1 MLTINTN
8 LSSLIVQSNL
18 KTSTNGLNNAIE
30 RMTTGF
36 KLNHAKDNAANYSI
50 STSLTTKL
58 GAYTIAEENATMG
71 LDMVQTASD
80 SLSLIS
86 DKLSRMRALAIQAQN
101 CTYGDTSLDAINAEV
116 NALAKEINRIQSSTE
131 YNGRS
136 LFKGTVKL
144 PTASTTTYSADST
157 ASTSYA
163 PDLIPN
169 ADGFIIDVV
178 KRDTSAMTSISTL
191 ADDACIAS
199 GTYKIETKDDLL
211 KFRKLADQGSSAE
224 FVLANDIDMSGVDW
238 NEVDASGITFDG
250 NGYKIKGLNNALF
263 YELSDSKIKNLGL
276 EDFSVSGAP
285 LAFEILD
292 TVIYNCYTANG
303 RVNNETDS
311 WFEMGAGLVGVA
323 EGVSSIYACW
333 SNAEILCENGGV
345 AGGLIAVSSGD
356 DSDLKLQNSFFSGS
370 ISGDSACMAGLIGGV
385 DNGNL
390 NIKNC
395 FSSGSIVNNQALDPD
410 NQIGGLSS
418 GLSSGLL
425 GFASNAIIENCH
437 TSTSLYS
444 ASGNACI
451 IACNGNGTYSA
462 PLTVKNVSYDASANP
477 NIPLFI
483 GDLTKITSSGIVD
496 VSVGNN
502 TTLQVGIHSDD
513 SSALSFNT
521 YFNAGALEGL
531 NLSSSSCLSV
541 IDDTIK
547 QVNNKQ
553 TELGAIQNRLE
564 SVLESIGVNI
574 NNLTSTRSTIKDA
587 DVAELSSE
595 YIRNQIL
602 QQASATLLATANQNP
617 SIALQL
623 I

>member
-18 KTSTNGLNNAIE
+18 KISTNGLNDAIE

-58 GAYTIAEENATMG
+58 GAYTIAEENAMMG

-101 CTYGDTSLDAINAEV
+101 GTYGDTSLDAINAEA

-163 PDLIPN
+163 PDLTPN
-169 ADGFIIDVV
+169 ADGFIKDVV

-191 ADDACIAS
+191 ADDAHISS

-211 KFRKLADQGSSAE
+211 KFRKLAGHASGAE

-238 NEVDASGITFDG
+238 KRSENASGITFDG
-250 NGYKIKGLNNALF
+250 NGYKIKGLNDTLF
-263 YELSDSKIKNLGL
+263 GLLENSEIKNLGL
-276 EDFSVSGAP
+276 EEFSVAGAP
-285 LAFEILD
+285 LASEISD
-292 TVIYNCYTANG
+292 TGIFNCYTANG
-303 RVNNETDS
+303 KVNNDPDT
-311 WFEMGAGLVGVA
+311 WFNMGAGLVVDA
-323 EGVSSIYACW
+323 EDGSSIYACW
-333 SNAEILCENGGV
+333 SNAEILCEDGGFV
-345 AGGLIAVSSGD
+345 AGLVAAALND

-370 ISGDSACMAGLIGGV
+370 ISGDSALMAGLVGV
-385 DNGNL
+385 AQVV

-395 FSSGSIVNNQALDPD
+395 FSSGSIVNQKV
-410 NQIGGLSS
+410 

-425 GFASNAIIENCH
+425 GYSGNAIIENCH

-444 ASGNACI
+444 ASGDAYI
-451 IACNGNGTYSA
+451 IACNSEGTDSY
-462 PLTVKNVSYDASANP
+462 PLTVKNVSYDASVNP

-483 GDLTKITSSGIVD
+483 GDLTKITSSGLVD
-496 VSVGNN
+496 VSAGNN

-547 QVNNKQ
+547 RVNNKQ

-574 NNLTSTRSTIKDA
+574 NNLTSTQSTIKDA

>member
-58 GAYTIAEENATMG
+58 GAYTIAEENAMMG

-101 CTYGDTSLDAINAEV
+101 GTYGDTSLDAINAEA

-157 ASTSYA
+157 TSTSYA
-163 PDLIPN
+163 PDLKPN
-169 ADGFIIDVV
+169 ADGFIKDVV

-191 ADDACIAS
+191 SDDAFISS

-211 KFRKLADQGSSAE
+211 KFRKLAGHASGAE

-238 NEVDASGITFDG
+238 KGSVNASGITFDG

-263 YELSDSKIKNLGL
+263 IRLIDSKINNLGL
-276 EDFSVSGAP
+276 ENCSTNNSV
-285 LAFEILD
+285 LAYLANDAQIN
-292 TVIYNCYTANG
+292 NCYSSNCSVNYNG
-303 RVNNETDS
+303 GDVAS
-311 WFEMGAGLVGVA
+311 IGGLVGSLYLGTI
-323 EGVSSIYACW
+323 ENCW
-333 SNAEILCENGGV
+333 SNSKIISTTKRDGTIIGGILGTVVGEDISIKNSFYTGNISGIAV
-345 AGGLIAVSSGD
+345 GMGGLIGVTECDSLTISS
-356 DSDLKLQNSFFSGS
+356 
-370 ISGDSACMAGLIGGV
+370 
-385 DNGNL
+385 
-390 NIKNC
+390 C
-395 FSSGSIVNNQALDPD
+395 FSSGSIVNNYVDSDEPSW
-410 NQIGGLSS
+410 GF
-418 GLSSGLL
+418 SSGLL
-425 GFASNAIIENCH
+425 GWATNAIIENCH
-437 TSTSLYS
+437 ISTSLYS
-444 ASGNACI
+444 AAGNACI
-451 IACNGNGTYSA
+451 IGCNSDGTDSY

-483 GDLTKITSSGIVD
+483 GDLTKITSSGLVD
-496 VSVGNN
+496 VSAGNN

-547 QVNNKQ
+547 RVNNKQ

>member
-18 KTSTNGLNNAIE
+18 KTSTNGLNDAIE

-58 GAYTIAEENATMG
+58 GAYTIAEENAMMG

-101 CTYGDTSLDAINAEV
+101 CTYGDTSLDAINAEA

-211 KFRKLADQGSSAE
+211 KFRKLAGQASGAE

-250 NGYKIKGLNNALF
+250 NGYKIKGLNNTLF
-263 YELSDSKIKNLGL
+263 GDLSDSKIKNLGL
-276 EDFSVSGAP
+276 EDFSVSGVP
-285 LAFEILD
+285 LAFEISD
-292 TVIYNCYTANG
+292 TGVFNCYTANG

-311 WFEMGAGLVGVA
+311 WFEMGAGLVNFA
-323 EGVSSIYACW
+323 CDSSIYACW

-345 AGGLIAVSSGD
+345 AGGLIAVSTHD
-356 DSDLKLQNSFFSGS
+356 DSDSKLQNSFFSGS
-370 ISGDSACMAGLIGGV
+370 ISGDSDYMAGLIGV
-385 DNGNL
+385 AHVV

-395 FSSGSIVNNQALDPD
+395 FSSGSIVNNHALDPD
-410 NQIGGLSS
+410 NPID

-425 GFASNAIIENCH
+425 GLVANAIIENCH

-451 IACNGNGTYSA
+451 IACNVDGTDSN

-483 GDLTKITSSGIVD
+483 GDLTKITSSGLVD

-547 QVNNKQ
+547 RVNNKQ

>member
-18 KTSTNGLNNAIE
+18 KISTNGLNNAIE

-58 GAYTIAEENATMG
+58 GAYTIAEENAMMG

-101 CTYGDTSLDAINAEV
+101 GTYGDTSLDAINTEA

-157 ASTSYA
+157 TSTSYA

-169 ADGFIIDVV
+169 ADGFIIDAV

-211 KFRKLADQGSSAE
+211 KFRKLVGQGSCCCE

-238 NEVDASGITFDG
+238 NEVVDGGGITFDG
-250 NGYKIKGLNNALF
+250 NGYKIKGLNNTLF
-263 YELSDSKIKNLGL
+263 GDLRDSKIKNLGL

-285 LAFEILD
+285 LAFEISD
-292 TVIYNCYTANG
+292 TGIFNCYTANG
-303 RVNNETDS
+303 RVNNETGS
-311 WFEMGAGLVGVA
+311 WFNMGSGLVCEA
-323 EGVSSIYACW
+323 EGGSSIYACW
-333 SNAEILCENGGV
+333 SNAEILCENGGL
-345 AGGLIAVSSGD
+345 AAGLIAVSFND

-370 ISGDSACMAGLIGGV
+370 ISGDSANMAGLIGV
-385 DNGNL
+385 AQVV

-395 FSSGSIVNNQALDPD
+395 FSLGSIVNNHALDPD
-410 NQIGGLSS
+410 EPIAGS
-418 GLSSGLL
+418 SSGLL
-425 GFASNAIIENCH
+425 GFAGNAIIENCH

-451 IACNGNGTYSA
+451 IACNGDGTDSN
-462 PLTVKNVSYDASANP
+462 PLTVKNVSYDASVNP

-483 GDLTKITSSGIVD
+483 GDLTKITSSGLVD
-496 VSVGNN
+496 VSAGNN
-502 TTLQVGIHSDD
+502 TTLQVGINSED

-547 QVNNKQ
+547 RVNNKQ

-574 NNLTSTRSTIKDA
+574 NNLTSTQSTIKDA

>member
-18 KTSTNGLNNAIE
+18 KTSTNRLNNAIE

-58 GAYTIAEENATMG
+58 GAYTIAEENAMMG

-101 CTYGDTSLDAINAEV
+101 CTYGDTSLDAINAEA

-211 KFRKLADQGSSAE
+211 KFRKLAGQASGAE

-238 NEVDASGITFDG
+238 NKVDASGITFDG

-263 YELSDSKIKNLGL
+263 YDLRDSKIKNLGL

-285 LAFEILD
+285 LAFGIFD

-303 RVNNETDS
+303 RVNNETDF
-311 WFEMGAGLVGVA
+311 WEAGLVCDA
-323 EGVSSIYACW
+323 KGVSSIYACW
-333 SNAEILCENGGV
+333 SNAEILCEDCGL
-345 AGGLIAVSSGD
+345 AGGLIALSLRD

-370 ISGDSACMAGLIGGV
+370 ISGDSGFMAGLIALTGNV
-385 DNGNL
+385 NL

-395 FSSGSIVNNQALDPD
+395 FSSGSIFNNQALNPD
-410 NQIGGLSS
+410 FPTG

-425 GFASNAIIENCH
+425 GHAANAIIENCH

-451 IACNGNGTYSA
+451 IACKVDGTDSNH
-462 PLTVKNVSYDASANP
+462 LTVKNVSYDASANP

-483 GDLTKITSSGIVD
+483 GDLTKITSSGLVD
-496 VSVGNN
+496 VSAGNN

-547 QVNNKQ
+547 RVNNKQ

-587 DVAELSSE
+587 DIAELSSE

>member
-58 GAYTIAEENATMG
+58 GAYTIAEENAMMG

-101 CTYGDTSLDAINAEV
+101 GTYGDTSLDAINAEA

-163 PDLIPN
+163 PDLTPN
-169 ADGFIIDVV
+169 ADGFIKDVV

-191 ADDACIAS
+191 ADDAHISS

-211 KFRKLADQGSSAE
+211 KFRKLVGHASGAE

-238 NEVDASGITFDG
+238 NEYVDGGAITFDG
-250 NGYKIKGLNNALF
+250 NGYKIKGLNNTLF
-263 YELSDSKIKNLGL
+263 GDLRDSKIKNLGL

-285 LAFEILD
+285 LAFEISD
-292 TVIYNCYTANG
+292 TGIFNCYTANG
-303 RVNNETDS
+303 RVNNDPGT
-311 WFEMGAGLVGVA
+311 WFNMGAGLVVDAAG
-323 EGVSSIYACW
+323 GSSIYACW
-333 SNAEILCENGGV
+333 SNAEILCEDAGLV
-345 AGGLIAVSSGD
+345 AGLVAATSNDV
-356 DSDLKLQNSFFSGS
+356 SDLKLQNSFFSGS
-370 ISGDSACMAGLIGGV
+370 ISGDSAIMAGLIGV
-385 DNGNL
+385 AQVA

-395 FSSGSIVNNQALDPD
+395 FSSGSIVNQKA
-410 NQIGGLSS
+410 

-425 GFASNAIIENCH
+425 GYSGNAIIENCH
-437 TSTSLYS
+437 TSTALYS
-444 ASGNACI
+444 ASGDAYI
-451 IACNGNGTYSA
+451 IACNSNGTDSY

-483 GDLTKITSSGIVD
+483 GDLTKITSSGLVD
-496 VSVGNN
+496 VSAGNN

-547 QVNNKQ
+547 RVNNKQ

-574 NNLTSTRSTIKDA
+574 NNLTSTQSTIKDA

>member
-18 KTSTNGLNNAIE
+18 KTSTKGLNNAIE

-58 GAYTIAEENATMG
+58 GAYTVAEENAMMG

-101 CTYGDTSLDAINAEV
+101 GTYGDTSFDAINAEA

-131 YNGRS
+131 YNDRS

-144 PTASTTTYSADST
+144 PTASTSTYSADSA

-163 PDLIPN
+163 PDLTPN
-169 ADGFIIDVV
+169 ADDFIKDVV

-191 ADDACIAS
+191 SDDATISS

-211 KFRKLADQGSSAE
+211 KFGKLVGNASGGE
-224 FVLANDIDMSGVDW
+224 FVLANDIDMSGVDCEDVCA
-238 NEVDASGITFDG
+238 NGITFDG
-250 NGYKIKGLNNALF
+250 NGYKIKGLNNTLF
-263 YELSDSKIKNLGL
+263 GLSFRSEIKNLGL
-276 EDFSVSGAP
+276 ENCSTNYSV
-285 LAFEILD
+285 LAYLVSESQID
-292 TVIYNCYTANG
+292 NCYSSNCS
-303 RVNNETDS
+303 VNFEGSDS
-311 WFEMGAGLVGVA
+311 ESLGGLVSRVGNSTI
-323 EGVSSIYACW
+323 ENCW
-333 SNAEILCENGGV
+333 SNSKIIGTALSIGGIV
-345 AGGLIAVSSGD
+345 GEVLGDDTSIKNSFFTGNISGKAVCMGGLIGSAECGGATISS
-356 DSDLKLQNSFFSGS
+356 
-370 ISGDSACMAGLIGGV
+370 
-385 DNGNL
+385 
-390 NIKNC
+390 C
-395 FSSGSIVNNQALDPD
+395 FSSGSMVNNYALDPD
-410 NQIGGLSS
+410 YPLFGISS
-418 GLSSGLL
+418 GLV
-425 GFASNAIIENCH
+425 GFIANVIIENCH
-437 TSTSLYS
+437 TSASLYS

-451 IACNGNGTYSA
+451 IACNGDGIDSF

-477 NIPLFI
+477 NIPLFL
-483 GDLTKITSSGIVD
+483 GDLTNITSSGLVD

-521 YFNAGALEGL
+521 YFNVGALEGL
-531 NLSSSSCLSV
+531 DLSSSSSLSV

-547 QVNNKQ
+547 RVNNKQ
-553 TELGAIQNRLE
+553 TEFGAIQNRLE

-587 DVAELSSE
+587 DVAEISSE

>member
-18 KTSTNGLNNAIE
+18 KTSTNGLNDAIE

-263 YELSDSKIKNLGL
+263 YELRDSKIKNLGL

-285 LAFEILD
+285 LALAIYD

-303 RVNNETDS
+303 RVNNETDT
-311 WFEMGAGLVGVA
+311 WLKKGAGLVNLA
-323 EGVSSIYACW
+323 CDSSIYACW
-333 SNAEILCENGGV
+333 SNAEILCENGWV
-345 AGGLIAVSSGD
+345 AGGLIAVSSGN

-370 ISGDSACMAGLIGGV
+370 ISGDSDCMAGLIALTETV
-385 DNGNL
+385 NL

-395 FSSGSIVNNQALDPD
+395 FSSGSIVNNHHALDPD
-410 NQIGGLSS
+410 NPIE

-425 GFASNAIIENCH
+425 GFAPNAIIENCH

-451 IACNGNGTYSA
+451 IACNGDGTDSV

-602 QQASATLLATANQNP
+602 QQASVTLLATANQNP

>member
-8 LSSLIVQSNL
+8 LSSFIVQSNL

-58 GAYTIAEENATMG
+58 GAYTIAEENAMMG

-101 CTYGDTSLDAINAEV
+101 GTYGDTSLDAINVEA

-163 PDLIPN
+163 PDLKPN
-169 ADGFIIDVV
+169 ADGFIKDVV

-191 ADDACIAS
+191 SNDACIAS

-211 KFRKLADQGSSAE
+211 KFRKLAGHASGAE

-238 NEVDASGITFDG
+238 KRSENASGITFDG
-250 NGYKIKGLNNALF
+250 NGYKIKGLNDTLF
-263 YELSDSKIKNLGL
+263 GLLENSEIKNLGL
-276 EDFSVSGAP
+276 EEFSVAGAP
-285 LAFEILD
+285 LASEISD
-292 TVIYNCYTANG
+292 TGIFNCYTANG
-303 RVNNETDS
+303 KVNNDPDT
-311 WFEMGAGLVGVA
+311 WFNMGAGLVVDA
-323 EGVSSIYACW
+323 EDGSSIYACW
-333 SNAEILCENGGV
+333 SNAEILCEDGGFV
-345 AGGLIAVSSGD
+345 AGLVAAALND

-370 ISGDSACMAGLIGGV
+370 ISGDSALMAGLVGV
-385 DNGNL
+385 AQVV

-395 FSSGSIVNNQALDPD
+395 FSSGSIVNQKV
-410 NQIGGLSS
+410 

-425 GFASNAIIENCH
+425 GYSGNAIIENCH
-437 TSTSLYS
+437 TSTALYS
-444 ASGNACI
+444 ASGDAYI
-451 IACNGNGTYSA
+451 IACNSEGTDSY
-462 PLTVKNVSYDASANP
+462 PLTVKNVSYDASVNP

-483 GDLTKITSSGIVD
+483 GDLTKITSSGLVD
-496 VSVGNN
+496 VSAGNN

-547 QVNNKQ
+547 RVNNKQ
-553 TELGAIQNRLE
+553 TELGAIQNCLE

-574 NNLTSTRSTIKDA
+574 NNLTSTQSTIKDA

>member
-18 KTSTNGLNNAIE
+18 KISTNGLNDAIE

-58 GAYTIAEENATMG
+58 GAYTIAEENAMMG

-101 CTYGDTSLDAINAEV
+101 GTYGDTSLDAINAEA

-163 PDLIPN
+163 PDLKPN
-169 ADGFIIDVV
+169 ADGFIKDVV

-191 ADDACIAS
+191 SDDACIAS

-211 KFRKLADQGSSAE
+211 KFRKLVGQGSCCCE

-238 NEVDASGITFDG
+238 NEVVDGGGITFDG
-250 NGYKIKGLNNALF
+250 NGYKIKGLNNTLF
-263 YELSDSKIKNLGL
+263 GDLSDSKIKNLGL

-285 LAFEILD
+285 LAFQISD
-292 TVIYNCYTANG
+292 TGIFNCYTANG
-303 RVNNETDS
+303 RVNNETGS
-311 WFEMGAGLVGVA
+311 WFNMGSGLVGEA
-323 EGVSSIYACW
+323 EGGSSIYACW
-333 SNAEILCENGGV
+333 SNAEILCENGGFV
-345 AGGLIAVSSGD
+345 AGLIAVSFND

-370 ISGDSACMAGLIGGV
+370 ISGDSAAMAGLVGATAAV
-385 DNGNL
+385 SL

-395 FSSGSIVNNQALDPD
+395 FSSGSIVNNHALDPD
-410 NQIGGLSS
+410 DDPIAGLSS
-418 GLSSGLL
+418 GLVGV
-425 GFASNAIIENCH
+425 GANAIIENCH
-437 TSTSLYS
+437 TSTTLYS
-444 ASGNACI
+444 AAGNAWI
-451 IACNGNGTYSA
+451 IGCNSNGTDSY

-483 GDLTKITSSGIVD
+483 GDLTKITSSGLVD
-496 VSVGNN
+496 VSAGNN

-547 QVNNKQ
+547 RVNNKQ